1 MTPKRKRT
9 TAEMRA
15 ALTAAMLHST
25 SIKQA
30 ADEVGVSYSN
40 AKRLLSSGEGRAE
53 LTAMRKQVSADAM
66 AEATRLG
73 RLARTSL
80 ADLLTDETTAPYVRI
95 KAIEVALSYERQA
108 ADYNAL
114 AERLAALETAL
125 DTATAPALHA
135 DPAQYPYYDD
145 DPPVN

>member
-40 AKRLLSSGEGRAE
+40 AKRLLSSDEGRAE
-53 LTAMRKQVSADAM
+53 LTAMRKHVSADAM

-125 DTATAPALHA
+125 PALPPGS
-135 DPAQYPYYDD
+135 DPLQYRYYPDDD